1 MAAAAAAAA
10 PAPWAGYEPF
20 EAGAVSAFE
29 LAAGPFYYN
38 PAERRARFVVE
49 ERHCNQLGMCHGG
62 ALLTFADF
70 SLFVIGAE
78 HTRTPAHPERP
89 PYLTASLQTHFLGIV
104 KLGSVVEASGEV
116 LSTGRKGDMLVIR
129 GALTVVDEGDS
140 DDGSSALSFDA
151 TIKRVGGP
159 PKPKL

>member
-1 MAAAAAAAA
+1 MR
-10 PAPWAGYEPF
+10 PWPGFEPF
-20 EAGAVSAFE
+20 VVDGGSAFE
-29 LAAGPFYYN
+29 EAAGPYYYS
-38 PAERRARFVVE
+38 PTKRRARFVVE

-89 PYLTASLQTHFLGIV
+89 PYLTASFQTHFLRIV
-104 KLGSVVEASGEV
+104 KLGSIVEATGEV
-116 LSTGRKGDMLVIR
+116 LSTGRNGDMLVIR
-129 GALTVVDEGDS
+129 GDLRVVDDAAK
-140 DDGSSALSFDA
+140 DASSSRDVVLSFDA

>member
-1 MAAAAAAAA
+1 MAEGC
-10 PAPWAGYEPF
+10 PWTGYEPF
-20 EAGAVSAFE
+20 VVEGVSAFE
-29 LAAGPFYYN
+29 EAAGPFFYS
-38 PAERRARFVVE
+38 PSERRARFVVE

-89 PYLTASLQTHFLGIV
+89 PYLTASLQTHFLSIV
-104 KLGSVVEASGEV
+104 TLGSVVEASGEV

-129 GALTVVDEGDS
+129 GELRLVDGAEKDTTGS
-140 DDGSSALSFDA
+140 GDGSVVLSFDA

>member
-1 MAAAAAAAA
+1 MAA
-10 PAPWAGYEPF
+10 PWEGYEPF
-20 EAGAVSAFE
+20 EAGVSAFE
-29 LAAGPFYYN
+29 EASGPFFYH
-38 PAERRARFVVE
+38 PIERRGRFTVE

-104 KLGSVVEASGEV
+104 RLGSVVEASGEV
-116 LSTGRKGDMLVIR
+116 MSTGRKGDMLVIR
-129 GALTVVDEGDS
+129 GALTVDEKPV
-140 DDGSSALSFDA
+140 LSYDA
-151 TIKRVGGP
+151 TIKRVGP
-159 PKPKL
+159 ETPKL